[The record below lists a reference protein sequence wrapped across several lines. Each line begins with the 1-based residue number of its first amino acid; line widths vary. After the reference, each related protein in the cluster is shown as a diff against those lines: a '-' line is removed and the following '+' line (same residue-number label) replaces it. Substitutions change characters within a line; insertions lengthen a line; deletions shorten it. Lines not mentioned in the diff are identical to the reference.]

1 MLKEYLGFF
10 TMCLG
15 GMAGDSENL
24 AFPIMLILVG
34 AWLIFSKPEE

>member
-1 MLKEYLGFF
+1 MLKETIGFF

-24 AFPIMLILVG
+24 VFPIMLVLLG
-34 AWLIFSKPEE
+34 AWLIFSKSE